1 MIGAKK
7 AFNSKSWFNKFVG
20 IKRDGSLYFDFEIDP
35 CKTTVH
41 SVTGRVVQA
50 KGQPFCGLTS
60 QSQSTMSPC
69 FASTVSGKQTDVLL
83 LLDVWE
89 KLFLGLKKNSVGVAM
104 SSHIAKL
111 SFSACKTRHTYKTP
125 SSVWSHP
132 QDESLGEY
140 RILTEIGHG

>member
-1 MIGAKK
+1 MQNHYAG
-7 AFNSKSWFNKFVG
+7 V
-20 IKRDGSLYFDFEIDP
+20 
-35 CKTTVH
+35 CM
-41 SVTGRVVQA
+41 SVARRVVQA

-83 LLDVWE
+83 LLEVWE

-104 SSHIAKL
+104 SSHHTAKL
-111 SFSACKTRHTYKTP
+111 SFPFSACKTRHTYKTP

-140 RILTEIGHG
+140 VFPNMTNLKKWDPTTRCVLFIRHVKKWTKCPSIIN